1 MYYKVNCIQIRSCF
15 IADNDLKTS
24 VWEDFLSFNVKQLTL
39 SIVNVSYIVGDKVII
54 ATVLKAKI
62 LEIKIAS

>member
-1 MYYKVNCIQIRSCF
+1 MYYKVNCVPIISCF
-15 IADNDLKTS
+15 ISDNDLKTS
-24 VWEDFLSFNVKQLTL
+24 VWEDFLSFKIKQLAL

-54 ATVLKAKI
+54 STVLKVKI

>member
-15 IADNDLKTS
+15 IAGNYLKTS
-24 VWEDFLSFNVKQLTL
+24 VWEDFLSFNIKQLTL
-39 SIVNVSYIVGDKVII
+39 SIVNVSYIVGDKVITST
-54 ATVLKAKI
+54 ALKAKI

>member
-15 IADNDLKTS
+15 IVGNYLKTS
-24 VWEDFLSFNVKQLTL
+24 VWEDFLSFNIKQLTL

-54 ATVLKAKI
+54 STALKAKI